1 MQSRAKI
8 SRQTSAESTLK
19 DDVAAIGKTL
29 LANSRLDELRAKH
42 DGGRWYKYLD
52 IEKYLPFNVRLARMI
67 GLREMKPQ
75 RILDIGCGGGLF
87 MYVARYYGHDPVGI
101 DIEDELL
108 GDMAA
113 ALGVERRIAPVLA
126 FQPASMSVQFGLIT
140 CIGTVFE
147 RHNGSNPQGW
157 WSSAEWKFFL
167 SDLQRLL
174 TPDGQVFLR
183 INRGVEAKATGKH
196 FYDEGLEKA
205 LAHGVLRASEVLLDR
220 AGLKLAI
227 ERLNG

>member
-1 MQSRAKI
+1 MRIHLKT
-8 SRQTSAESTLK
+8 SRQSSPRSTLD
-19 DDVAAIGKTL
+19 DDVAAIGKSL
-29 LANSRLDELRAKH
+29 LESNWLKELRVKH
-42 DGGRWYKYLD
+42 SGAHWYKYLD
-52 IEKYLPFNVRLARMI
+52 IEKYLPFNVRLCRMI
-67 GLREMKPQ
+67 GLHQMEPQ
-75 RILDIGCGGGLF
+75 RILDIGCGGGLL
-87 MYVARYYGHDPVGI
+87 MYCARYYGHDPVGI

-108 GDMAA
+108 GDLAA

-126 FQPASMSVQFGLIT
+126 FQPVPMSGPFGLIT

-147 RHNGSNPQGW
+147 RQNVSDPQGW

-174 TPDGQVFLR
+174 TPDGQLFLR

-196 FYDEGLEKA
+196 FYDESLEKA
-205 LAHGVLRASEVLLDR
+205 LAHGVVRASEVLLDR

-227 ERLNG
+227 ERLDG